1 MPDSEPLEPLN
12 QESSS
17 NTEQLKLSTTPNI
30 PARPQ
35 TRPQKQ
41 STTTTTTVPT
51 DQDSTTETSLE
62 KPLDNPQD
70 ELDELAHEIEK
81 VLSDPVIPPRPQH
94 GSSTKSS
101 ETQTEHKEHDFEP
114 AHPAIPQ
121 RPTNKKETIQ
131 SEVGDHNNGLES
143 KSDLKVN
150 KETSDDLVSTD
161 KDKVH
166 IKPSI
171 PTIPSRPQS
180 RNLDFSEVDN
190 TKPST
195 TPSIPARP
203 QRQSTTTQ
211 DEYKPQASNTP
222 DIVTRPQTK
231 TEKSVLNEELDKPG
245 DEPLSKD
252 QDNERYTDDSNAS
265 KSILE
270 TEKAVAQEEKK
281 AKKSDVDNKPSEPT
295 TSTDSSTEPTAPA
308 RGFRLPLHMQQGSG
322 PISTSTPVAGSEAEL
337 NSLNNSNT
345 FGDGEVTPGNS
356 DTKATFKNDEDVENE
371 NRTDSSSF
379 DDDMETISQD
389 NEDGEQDRRNRQE
402 TATEENAQES
412 EAPQFETTII
422 ESGET
427 EERDGDDTDSGE
439 LYSEQQQNKEKEKI
453 VPATSTPKIPQRP
466 PKKLSLSRATTND
479 SLTSLDSTSKP
490 PKPVISKRPTTEES
504 LSNIEPTIPS
514 RPAINQIPSVG
525 ESQHEPIVPNRPDNK
540 DLESSQRDT
549 QASVKLKPPPPKPK
563 KLSSKIAAFQQQL
576 FNPANASSEED
587 VSSTGSKQ
595 PESGIRK
602 RSTENS
608 VLLRFGG
615 KAIPLPG
622 MFNPNQMPKPSISH
636 GEETSDDKEEKQE
649 SATANAPVRRTR
661 GPRGKK
667 LPKAVADAEVKTESR
682 FAIELGKLWS
692 IEFKKKIV
700 EEKEITSTSVEDL
713 KKPKILSENDEAGDE
728 SKETAVENEVIDNPE
743 IPVKD
748 ELQHDV
754 VDVVGHPEKDVV
766 TGLDDDDEDVPPEV
780 NERFIKDEEISN
792 VGVERTIALET
803 TTEKHSTDEE
813 EVEEEAEVDSV
824 DIPIRRVAVNTV
836 DSTEVQKDV
845 EDEP

>member
-1 MPDSEPLEPLN
+1 M
-12 QESSS
+12 
-17 NTEQLKLSTTPNI
+17 
-30 PARPQ
+30 
-35 TRPQKQ
+35 
-41 STTTTTTVPT
+41 
-51 DQDSTTETSLE
+51 
-62 KPLDNPQD
+62 
-70 ELDELAHEIEK
+70 
-81 VLSDPVIPPRPQH
+81 
-94 GSSTKSS
+94 
-101 ETQTEHKEHDFEP
+101 
-114 AHPAIPQ
+114 
-121 RPTNKKETIQ
+121 
-131 SEVGDHNNGLES
+131 
-143 KSDLKVN
+143 
-150 KETSDDLVSTD
+150 
-161 KDKVH
+161 
-166 IKPSI
+166 
-171 PTIPSRPQS
+171 
-180 RNLDFSEVDN
+180 
-190 TKPST
+190 
-195 TPSIPARP
+195 
-203 QRQSTTTQ
+203 
-211 DEYKPQASNTP
+211 
-222 DIVTRPQTK
+222 
-231 TEKSVLNEELDKPG
+231 
-245 DEPLSKD
+245 
-252 QDNERYTDDSNAS
+252 
-265 KSILE
+265 
-270 TEKAVAQEEKK
+270 
-281 AKKSDVDNKPSEPT
+281 
-295 TSTDSSTEPTAPA
+295 
-308 RGFRLPLHMQQGSG
+308 
-322 PISTSTPVAGSEAEL
+322 
-337 NSLNNSNT
+337 
-345 FGDGEVTPGNS
+345 
-356 DTKATFKNDEDVENE
+356 
-371 NRTDSSSF
+371 
-379 DDDMETISQD
+379 
-389 NEDGEQDRRNRQE
+389 
-402 TATEENAQES
+402 
-412 EAPQFETTII
+412 
-422 ESGET
+422 
-427 EERDGDDTDSGE
+427 
-439 LYSEQQQNKEKEKI
+439 
-453 VPATSTPKIPQRP
+453 
-466 PKKLSLSRATTND
+466 
-479 SLTSLDSTSKP
+479 DSTSKP

-636 GEETSDDKEEKQE
+636 GEETSDDREEKQE

-713 KKPKILSENDEAGDE
+713 EKPKILSENDEAGDE
-728 SKETAVENEVIDNPE
+728 GKETAVENEVIDNPE

>member
-1 MPDSEPLEPLN
+1 MKKPQLIWYPLTRIKYISNPLFLLYHLVLKA
-12 QESSS
+12 EIW
-17 NTEQLKLSTTPNI
+17 TLLKLTTQNH
-30 PARPQ
+30 Q
-35 TRPQKQ
+35 LLQ
-41 STTTTTTVPT
+41 VF
-51 DQDSTTETSLE
+51 L
-62 KPLDNPQD
+62 L
-70 ELDELAHEIEK
+70 
-81 VLSDPVIPPRPQH
+81 VL
-94 GSSTKSS
+94 
-101 ETQTEHKEHDFEP
+101 
-114 AHPAIPQ
+114 
-121 RPTNKKETIQ
+121 
-131 SEVGDHNNGLES
+131 
-143 KSDLKVN
+143 
-150 KETSDDLVSTD
+150 

-166 IKPSI
+166 
-171 PTIPSRPQS
+171 QH
-180 RNLDFSEVDN
+180 
-190 TKPST
+190 
-195 TPSIPARP
+195 
-203 QRQSTTTQ
+203 
-211 DEYKPQASNTP
+211 KPQASNTP
-222 DIVTRPQTK
+222 DIPTRPQIK
-231 TEKSVLNEELDKPG
+231 TEKSVLSEELDKPG

-281 AKKSDVDNKPSEPT
+281 AKKSDVDIKPSEPT
-295 TSTDSSTEPTAPA
+295 TSTDSSTEPAAPA

-490 PKPVISKRPTTEES
+490 PKPVIPKRPTTEES

-514 RPAINQIPSVG
+514 RPATKKITSVG

-622 MFNPNQMPKPSISH
+622 MSNPNQMPKPSISH
-636 GEETSDDKEEKQE
+636 GEETSDDREEKQE

-692 IEFKKKIV
+692 IEFK
-700 EEKEITSTSVEDL
+700 EITSTSVEDL
-713 KKPKILSENDEAGDE
+713 EKPKILSENDEAGDE
-728 SKETAVENEVIDNPE
+728 GKETAVENEVIDNPE

-813 EVEEEAEVDSV
+813 EVEEEAVVDSV
-824 DIPIRRVAVNTV
+824 DIPIGRVAVNIV